1 MTILMCMKVGP
12 KIVPFMRARDLQEGE
27 RLTLTCTVSKGD
39 TPISLQWSRNG
50 TPLNNNPTP
59 NQAGIK
65 VINVDQF
72 SSMLAIARFAQSHTW
87 TFVHFKSRPRY
98 FLFVWKLY
106 GRLMQ
111 PWLIFDFG
119 QAQFWSTR
127 KFYYKCDFFAKPLH
141 CQFGAGARWKLF
153 LPSPERSRSCY
164 LQPSNQNQWYI
175 TYIWCSRSIA
185 ATPKYQHINYIVRTD
200 TSHMNC

>member
-1 MTILMCMKVGP
+1 MTILMCIKVGP

-87 TFVHFKSRPRY
+87 TFVHFKSRARY
-98 FLFVWKLY
+98 FLLIWKLY
-106 GRLMQ
+106 GRLTYATIINFWFWPNTILMHQ
-111 PWLIFDFG
+111 ESLPKVWFFLQTLCF
-119 QAQFWSTR
+119 ASWQFVAD
-127 KFYYKCDFFAKPLH
+127 YND
-141 CQFGAGARWKLF
+141 KLF
-153 LPSPERSRSCY
+153 D
-164 LQPSNQNQWYI
+164 
-175 TYIWCSRSIA
+175 WCFLIGCRW
-185 ATPKYQHINYIVRTD
+185 
-200 TSHMNC
+200 C

>member
-1 MTILMCMKVGP
+1 MCIKVGP

-27 RLTLTCTVSKGD
+27 RLTLTYTVSKGD

-87 TFVHFKSRPRY
+87 HFR
-98 FLFVWKLY
+98 LFSLQIKAWIFPAHLETLWK
-106 GRLMQ
+106 
-111 PWLIFDFG
+111 
-119 QAQFWSTR
+119 
-127 KFYYKCDFFAKPLH
+127 
-141 CQFGAGARWKLF
+141 
-153 LPSPERSRSCY
+153 
-164 LQPSNQNQWYI
+164 
-175 TYIWCSRSIA
+175 TY
-185 ATPKYQHINYIVRTD
+185 ATIINF
-200 TSHMNC
+200 